1 MNRENSIASLPLA
14 SIKIDH
20 SIQQRDKMLDNGIVS
35 EYAEAMKAGSKF
47 PPIIVYYDGTTYW
60 LADGYHRVE
69 AADEAGMKTI
79 AAEIRPGSKRDAI
92 LYACG
97 ANRDHGLRRSRED
110 VRRAIETMLKAA
122 EWGQWSDR
130 AIAELVGCDHKTV
143 AAVRGQVGNFPT
155 CDDDQPGDD
164 PGDQVG
170 KFPTSDEGQPGDA
183 DADQLGNFPSSTDQP
198 TSDEGQ
204 PGDDPGDQVG
214 KFPTSDEGQHTD
226 DPGDRADKSA
236 SSLSSVVIEE
246 IEGDDLGG
254 IRRTAAELKGEASP
268 PPAKRTGRD
277 GKSYPT
283 TSKRKAPTSPP
294 PSAPKP
300 QPTVNKAKVALDA
313 SLALAAAIVRLQPL
327 VPDLLPEDSRRA
339 YANLKGMLDLI
350 EDNFGKGGKGHA

>member
-170 KFPTSDEGQPGDA
+170 KFPTSDEGQ
-183 DADQLGNFPSSTDQP
+183 
-198 TSDEGQ
+198 
-204 PGDDPGDQVG
+204 
-214 KFPTSDEGQHTD
+214 HTD